1 MHAVIRELEC
11 SRFSPDRYSAECDER
26 GEVALGVLTVI
37 GVLALVV
44 GYVIWR
50 RVMGKYRASSVET
63 SHATADSAAVRQ
75 QMREE
80 YEAKV
85 AARDPDTLEA
95 SRDWHD
101 NVGSSWRMEAG
112 MALYVLGLFASLLF
126 LIPLF
131 LLFKALAS

>member
-1 MHAVIRELEC
+1 MHAVIEELEC
-11 SRFSPDRYSAECDER
+11 SRFSPDRNSAECDER

-37 GVLALVV
+37 GVLALVA
-44 GYVIWR
+44 GYVVWR
-50 RVMGKYRASSVET
+50 RVVGKYQASSIET
-63 SHATADSAAVRQ
+63 SHAVADPEAVRQ

-101 NVGSSWRMEAG
+101 NVGSSWRVEAG
-112 MALYVLGLFASLLF
+112 VALYLLVLFGSLLL

-131 LLFKALAS
+131 LLFKALAT